1 MTLKDS
7 TAAISSPGSPDGISP
22 CSSPDGETGQSGQ
35 EAVHVSRFRAQ
46 DNERAMPTN
55 DTSGPLFTASSP
67 SADLQLSLANRLQA
81 RMDVNGSPLYA
92 LTWGIWDMPA
102 GVPICRL
109 RASGRR
115 TSDSDCGGWPT
126 PNSRE
131 NGGGDYTDP
140 NKALKRKEHRHQLNL
155 SEAALLAGW
164 PSPMAGTPAQ
174 HGYNEAGEH
183 GQREEDGRAG
193 RGVAKP
199 SNAEWRPGAGW
210 QNGTQIGDC
219 GGMGLPDGEGRD
231 ASGLENFAGPV
242 EVDETYFGGREAN
255 NHAKKKK
262 RLGRGGVGKA
272 VIAGAKDRATKPRE
286 RQGRRRYRCQDA
298 TAVCSRPR
306 GTERDRCHR
315 RR

>member
-1 MTLKDS
+1 M
-7 TAAISSPGSPDGISP
+7 AG
-22 CSSPDGETGQSGQ
+22 
-35 EAVHVSRFRAQ
+35 
-46 DNERAMPTN
+46 
-55 DTSGPLFTASSP
+55 
-67 SADLQLSLANRLQA
+67 
-81 RMDVNGSPLYA
+81 NGSLLYA
-92 LTWGIWDMPA
+92 LTWSDWDMPA
-102 GVPICRL
+102 GPPICRL

-140 NKALKRKEHRHQLNL
+140 NKALKRKEHRHQFNL

-255 NHAKKKK
+255 KHAKKKK

-286 RQGRRRYRCQDA
+286 RAKVVDA
-298 TAVCSRPR
+298 TDARTLQRFVADYAAPSATGAIAAGDARTNPVRGAAARSPR
-306 GTERDRCHR
+306 SNTRREHDRAF
-315 RR
+315 